1 MLLVNFAHCLE
12 RPTGITSYSW
22 SLVPSLNQLQPHYL
36 SALPL
41 PGEAEQ
47 GRVVVPKDMTA
58 ANGFRGHLKRLW
70 WTQTQL
76 PKIMQESGATLVFC
90 PLPEAPRGQDI
101 PVVVTMHDLIPLRFS
116 RPWSPTRLYYRHYLP
131 GILKEARHLIC
142 NSQTT
147 ADDVMRAYGC
157 SSKKLT
163 VIPLA
168 YDESRFHFLDL
179 PRGHYFLCLGRSAP
193 HKNWQRILAAFAQ
206 LPQRHQYELWLAGPT
221 DDRFTPM
228 LLNQAKELG
237 IANQIKVLDFL
248 DSDLLVKVLN
258 QAIALVFPSLWEGFG
273 LPILEA
279 MACGTPVITSNS
291 LPMAE
296 VAGDAALLVDPT
308 EVESIARAMK
318 DLVIDADLHQHL
330 RTAGFANL
338 QRFSARQMGAATVE
352 VLQRYL

>member
-1 MLLVNFAHCLE
+1 MLLVNFAHCLGQ
-12 RPTGITSYSW
+12 PTGITSYSW
-22 SLVPSLNQLQPHYL
+22 SLVPYLNRLQPRYL

-41 PGEAEQ
+41 AGEAEQ
-47 GRVVVPKDMTA
+47 WRIAVPGDMTA
-58 ANGFRGHLKRLW
+58 ADGFRGHLKRLW

-76 PKIMQESGATLVFC
+76 PKIAHKHQASLIFC
-90 PLPEAPRGQDI
+90 PLPEAPRGRGT
-101 PVVVTMHDLIPLRFS
+101 PLVVTMHDLIPLRFS
-116 RPWSPTRLYYRHYLP
+116 RPLSPTRLYYRHYLP
-131 GILKEARHLIC
+131 GILNEARHIIC

-147 ADDVMRAYGC
+147 ADDVMKAYGC

-168 YDESRFHFLDL
+168 YDESRFHCLDL
-179 PRGHYFLCLGRSAP
+179 PRGNYFLCLGRSAP
-193 HKNWQRILAAFAQ
+193 HKNWPRILAAFAQ
-206 LPQRHQYELWLAGPT
+206 LPQQHQYELWLAGPT

-237 IANQIKVLDFL
+237 IAHQLKVLDFL

-308 EVESIARAMK
+308 QVESIARAMA
-318 DLVIDADLHQHL
+318 DLVKDADLHQHL

-338 QRFSARQMGAATVE
+338 QRFSARQMGAATAE
-352 VLQRYL
+352 VLQQYL